1 MLILKVGGGK
11 SINWDFI
18 AQDLISIQK
27 KEKLIIVHGASVKRD
42 EIANKL
48 GHPTKVITSASGI
61 DSVYTDDV
69 ALDIFLM
76 VYSGLVNKKIVALLQ
91 KYGLNALGL
100 SGVDG
105 KLWEAKAKKD
115 LLVKEGKKI
124 ILIRDNKT
132 GRVEKINTK
141 LINILL
147 KSNYIPVISA
157 PALSYAGEIV
167 NTDNDWAAAVMAGTL
182 KSQFLVY
189 LFEAPGMLEDFSD
202 PGTLI
207 KKISQE
213 KFINY
218 LQYAKSRMKKKLL
231 AVKKAL
237 DLGVEKIYFGDGR
250 IKNPVVSALKGNGT
264 TFTR

>member
-18 AQDLISIQK
+18 AQDLISLQK
-27 KEKLIIVHGASVKRD
+27 KEKPIIVHGASVKRD
-42 EIANKL
+42 EIAKKL
-48 GHPTKVITSASGI
+48 GHPTKVITSPTGI
-61 DSVYTDDV
+61 DSVYTDGV

-167 NTDNDWAAAVMAGTL
+167 NTDNDWAAAVMAGIL

-202 PGTLI
+202 PRTLI